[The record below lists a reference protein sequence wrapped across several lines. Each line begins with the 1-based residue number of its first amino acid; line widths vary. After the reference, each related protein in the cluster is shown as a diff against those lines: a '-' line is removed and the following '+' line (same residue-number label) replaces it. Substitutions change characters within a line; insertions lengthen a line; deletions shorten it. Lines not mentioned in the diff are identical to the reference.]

1 MGANYNVK
9 LTNGDITPGAL
20 YTVYYDTVG
29 ANNIATLLTTNQ
41 LAQNLT
47 LSQLLAGIDID
58 IPLSATKIIIDG
70 EGFCEHQ
77 LVINIQPTNS
87 TIPPNLCFTFN
98 SQTGLQK
105 INFNLNGTQNGKTKW
120 TSSDGVYTI
129 FYNNVLTPAEWTI
142 QIDTLNRFINQST
155 NDVPLGTWSAQGP
168 NASSY
173 SQGSMVQGTCPSEN
187 CNLTATGKVG
197 IANSTT
203 QTATVTVIT
212 NGGTSPFSFSL
223 DGATPQLVSYF
234 PSVGVGQHTI
244 LVTDSNGCTYSLN
257 FTVNASSP
265 LVAKTLTL
273 TGLESVVSQGANT
286 SIKRNNFKLE
296 IVPPLVQGEEIQF
309 DLSLDDL
316 SKVYEPGTG
325 TIQKTIVLNKNN
337 NPISPSI
344 STTTNSE
351 SRIDC
356 GQNLPISV
364 TADTL
369 QYNMLTMGYNDV
381 ISGSVLSTLS
391 ITNGGQINGQCATKL
406 TEDVTFNLSQNP
418 TIIQGTGTFTI
429 NNLTPSGNLIQNSVV
444 ASSPAQIPTVGSL
457 TPNCRVNGNCNS
469 NSVCQI
475 RFNVPVD
482 GAPNGA
488 YIQIQNQTGSVLVY
502 NQFPPN
508 ALIDFY
514 ENGAQSVSFD
524 IVIKDSNN
532 NELSRYSK
540 SISHSSYFQYIN
552 VCTTAS

>member
-20 YTVYYDTVG
+20 YTVYYDIVG

-70 EGFCEHQ
+70 DGFCEHQ

-98 SQTGLQK
+98 NQTGLQK
-105 INFNLNGTQNGKTKW
+105 INFIPDGTQNGKTKW

-142 QIDTLNRFINQST
+142 QIDTQNKFINQSL

-173 SQGSMVQGTCPSEN
+173 SQVNMVKGTCPSEN
-187 CNLTATGKVG
+187 CNLTATGEVG

-212 NGGTSPFSFSL
+212 NGGTSPFYFSL
-223 DGATPQLVSYF
+223 DGATSQLVPIF
-234 PSVGVGQHTI
+234 KNVGVGQHI
-244 LVTDSNGCTYSLN
+244 IVITDANYCTYSLN
-257 FTVNASSP
+257 FTVNASSL

-273 TGLESVVSQGANT
+273 TGLESVVSQGPNT

-296 IVPPLVQGEEIQF
+296 IVPPLGQGEEIQF

-418 TIIQGTGTFTI
+418 TITEGTGTFTI
-429 NNLTPSGNLIQNSVV
+429 TNLTRSGNLIQNSVV
-444 ASSPAQIPTVGSL
+444 ASSPAQILPIYISL
-457 TPNCRVNGNCNS
+457 GVDEACNS
-469 NSVCQI
+469 PFPTPVYPDNIIWLSITRFFTDSGQTIPFNGDSKYYSSLSDNQGASIALQI
-475 RFNVPVD
+475 
-482 GAPNGA
+482 
-488 YIQIQNQTGSVLVY
+488 
-502 NQFPPN
+502 
-508 ALIDFY
+508 
-514 ENGAQSVSFD
+514 
-524 IVIKDSNN
+524 DSNGYVIG
-532 NELSRYSK
+532 SPWY
-540 SISHSSYFQYIN
+540 
-552 VCTTAS
+552 C